1 VVAFLLRADRAAGGG
16 AYAQRQEVTV
26 EIHYPDLQTDQI
38 EERRNFLQFF
48 SLIAMSWQAMG
59 AGKVLVRIA
68 RLKA

>member
-1 VVAFLLRADRAAGGG
+1 MVAFLLRADRAAGGV

-48 SLIAMSWQAMG
+48 ILIATSWQAMG
-59 AGKVLVRIA
+59 AGTVLV
-68 RLKA
+68 